1 MEFSFFDSTVS
12 LFFRGKSDVWSLF
25 DPLVESLEQLVKK
38 HPLERIRSG
47 ADELRLAI
55 QTRGFIFNKES
66 TPTGSSKSSSAK
78 DQAFQTAWDQLSD
91 PFLPVQG
98 HAILTLS
105 HLLKKKDKEALKNR
119 ERLLKVFLD
128 SLDHEDS
135 YIYLVFSLS
144 QD

>member
-1 MEFSFFDSTVS
+1 M
-12 LFFRGKSDVWSLF
+12 WSLF

-66 TPTGSSKSSSAK
+66 TPTGPSKSSSAK

-105 HLLKKKDKEALKNR
+105 HLLKK
-119 ERLLKVFLD
+119 
-128 SLDHEDS
+128 
-135 YIYLVFSLS
+135 
-144 QD
+144 

>member
-1 MEFSFFDSTVS
+1 M
-12 LFFRGKSDVWSLF
+12 F

-55 QTRGFIFNKES
+55 QTRGFMFNKRSPTES
-66 TPTGSSKSSSAK
+66 IEKVNK
-78 DQAFQTAWDQLSD
+78 FQAALDQLSD
-91 PFLPVQG
+91 PLLPVQG

-105 HLLKKKDKEALKNR
+105 HLLKSKDEQALKNR

-135 YIYLVFSLS
+135 YIYMVDKKMRKCNISSFLNIFVNFFPDGNSGGGRFG
-144 QD
+144 